1 MSLLKFFLS
10 NSSDAKA
17 SEGEDPL
24 SHPEI
29 ATMSLRQLADLP
41 FNFPAPKPTRYE
53 VRPLSKCV

>member
-1 MSLLKFFLS
+1 MS
-10 NSSDAKA
+10 NSCDAKA

-53 VRPLSKCV
+53 VRPLSK